1 MQTGSSADARR
12 ALRDPHPAGKA
23 TIFGLQGLRFIAAA
37 MVVVTHVL
45 NREVNLYHPFPLPRA
60 PWMEAGVDIFFVIS
74 GFIMVYIMRPDTRPG
89 AFWLQRFTRI
99 APLYWVATAVAFF
112 GGLVLPAWFF
122 GRQGW
127 LFGLESA
134 LFLPVGGDSGAHP
147 LISPGWTLIYEFAFY
162 SLLTLCLFVRRPPFA
177 LATAIIGVAV
187 GLYLFGIKTLPW
199 LNFYGDEALMLEF
212 VYGMIAAWLLTR
224 QRPLRP
230 WHGLAI
236 GLAGLVLIYF
246 LFDYPTGAVH
256 WPRGIKVGLPAF
268 LTVFGF
274 LVSEPIWR
282 RYNPLRQFAR
292 LGDASYSIYI
302 IHFFF
307 VSAIA
312 TWFEKSAAVRDGFG
326 PYGFTTFSVVVGIGS
341 GILAHIYVEKPL
353 LLLVRSWL
361 PRRPPRPAEAA
372 AESLRHVR
380 QPELAAPG
388 RRG

>member
-1 MQTGSSADARR
+1 MQTSSPTDEGR

-45 NREVNLYHPFPLPRA
+45 NREVTLYHPFPLPRA

-99 APLYWVATAVAFF
+99 APLYWVATAVAFI

-134 LFLPVGGDSGAHP
+134 LFMPVGGDSWAHP

-162 SLLTLCLFVRRPPFA
+162 SLLTLCLIVRRPPFV
-177 LATAIIGVAV
+177 LATAAIGVVV

-212 VYGMIAAWLLTR
+212 VYGMMAAWLLGR
-224 QRPLRP
+224 QRLLKP
-230 WHGLAI
+230 WHGLVL

-246 LFDYPTGAVH
+246 LFDLPTGGVH

-282 RYNPLRQFAR
+282 RYTSLQQFAR

-312 TWFEKSAAVRDGFG
+312 TWFGVSAAVRDGLG
-326 PYGFTTFSVVVGIGS
+326 PYGFTAFSVAVGLGS
-341 GILAHIYVEKPL
+341 GMLAHIFIEKPL
-353 LLLVRSWL
+353 LHLARSWL
-361 PRRPPRPAEAA
+361 PRRAPRPAEAVP
-372 AESLRHVR
+372 ESLRHVR
-380 QPELAAPG
+380 QAELAAPG